1 MNVLLPK
8 KVSYSSFVEL
18 APRRKLFT
26 NEHGHEHF
34 AMPRTDGARGVRERA
49 ILQYKYQDKAAYL
62 AADFGSRTGVGVGGD
77 SHATQSRFQITIIG
91 GEKSGTK
98 SDERG

>member
-1 MNVLLPK
+1 MGTNTLQCQGQM
-8 KVSYSSFVEL
+8 EL
-18 APRRKLFT
+18 A
-26 NEHGHEHF
+26 
-34 AMPRTDGARGVRERA
+34 ACERA

-62 AADFGSRTGVGVGGD
+62 AADFGLRTGVGGVGGD

-98 SDERG
+98 SDDEQRG

>member
-1 MNVLLPK
+1 MGTNTLQCQGQM
-8 KVSYSSFVEL
+8 EL
-18 APRRKLFT
+18 A
-26 NEHGHEHF
+26 
-34 AMPRTDGARGVRERA
+34 ACERA

-62 AADFGSRTGVGVGGD
+62 AADFGSRTGVVGVGGVGVGGD

-98 SDERG
+98 SDDERARVMHDVDS

>member
-1 MNVLLPK
+1 M
-8 KVSYSSFVEL
+8 EL
-18 APRRKLFT
+18 A
-26 NEHGHEHF
+26 
-34 AMPRTDGARGVRERA
+34 ACERA

-62 AADFGSRTGVGVGGD
+62 AADFGSRTGVDGGVGVGGD

-98 SDERG
+98 SDDERARVMHDGDS

>member
-1 MNVLLPK
+1 M
-8 KVSYSSFVEL
+8 EL

-49 ILQYKYQDKAAYL
+49 ILQYKYQQDKAAYL
-62 AADFGSRTGVGVGGD
+62 AADFGSRTGVGGVGVGGD

-91 GEKSGTK
+91 GGSEKKRHKKRRGT
-98 SDERG
+98 SERG

>member
-1 MNVLLPK
+1 M
-8 KVSYSSFVEL
+8 EL
-18 APRRKLFT
+18 A
-26 NEHGHEHF
+26 
-34 AMPRTDGARGVRERA
+34 ACERA

-62 AADFGSRTGVGVGGD
+62 AADFGSRTGDGVGGGD

-98 SDERG
+98 SDDERGKVMHDDDS

>member
-1 MNVLLPK
+1 MGTNTLQCQGQM
-8 KVSYSSFVEL
+8 EL
-18 APRRKLFT
+18 A
-26 NEHGHEHF
+26 
-34 AMPRTDGARGVRERA
+34 ACERA

-62 AADFGSRTGVGVGGD
+62 AADFGSRTGVDGVGVVGD

-98 SDERG
+98 SDDERARVMHDGDS